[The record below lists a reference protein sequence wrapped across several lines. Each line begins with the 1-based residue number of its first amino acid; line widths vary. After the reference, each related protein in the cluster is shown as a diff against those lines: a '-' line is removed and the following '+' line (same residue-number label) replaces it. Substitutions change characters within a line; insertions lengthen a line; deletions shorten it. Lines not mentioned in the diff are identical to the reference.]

1 VKDKSPLD
9 SDPPGHQRIEGQ
21 IDLFTQDGQF
31 VCIHVPAA
39 RDNDGAKRRLLVVVH
54 GYGARRNNARGR
66 QRVRDF
72 AASWGRA
79 VEMYPW
85 VVMAPHFD
93 QKRFSNDYQ
102 RLNRAGLRADLRLNR
117 LIKAI
122 GAQSRPL
129 NIDTQKI
136 FLLGF
141 SGGGQFVHRYVAF
154 NGQRVSR
161 AVVGAPGWFMW
172 PDLDLP
178 YPIGMG
184 EPHAPQKG
192 SERLRRL
199 CRQEMLLLVGDRDRV
214 QGAYRSA
221 YHGIDL
227 DVLQGRGRRKRAANW
242 FAALEKAADELNMDH
257 HCCIR
262 ILKNTYHRINRAFSL
277 AAIDY
282 LTGSGGSA
290 KGNRN
295 E

>member
-1 VKDKSPLD
+1 MKDKAPIDSGSPE
-9 SDPPGHQRIEGQ
+9 HQRVEGL
-21 IDLFTQDGQF
+21 IDLFTQDGQLI
-31 VCIHVPAA
+31 CIHVPAA
-39 RDNDGAKRRLLVVVH
+39 LGNDGAMHRLLVVVH
-54 GYGARRNNARGR
+54 GYGARRNSARGR
-66 QRVRDF
+66 QRVREF

-79 VEMYPW
+79 VEAYNW
-85 VVMAPHFD
+85 VVLAPHFD
-93 QKRFSNDYQ
+93 QKRFGNDYQ
-102 RLNRAGLRADLRLNR
+102 RLNRAGLRADVRLNR

-122 GAQSRPL
+122 GAQCRPL
-129 NIDTQKI
+129 NIDTGKI

-154 NGQRVSR
+154 HGHTVSR
-161 AVVGAPGWFMW
+161 AVIGAPGWFMW
-172 PDLDLP
+172 PDLNLP

-199 CRQEMLLLVGDRDRV
+199 CRQEMLLLVGDRDRI

-227 DVLQGRGRRKRAANW
+227 DAMQGRGRRKRAANW
-242 FAALEKAADELNMDH
+242 FMALKKAADEMNIDH
-257 HCCIR
+257 HCRIK

-282 LTGSGGSA
+282 LTGSDGSA

>member
-1 VKDKSPLD
+1 VKDKAPLD
-9 SDPPGHQRIEGQ
+9 SGSPEPQRIEGT

-31 VCIHVPAA
+31 VCIHVPATL
-39 RDNDGAKRRLLVVVH
+39 GISGVKMRLMVAVH

-66 QRVRDF
+66 QRVREF
-72 AASWGRA
+72 AAFWGRA
-79 VEMYPW
+79 VEMHHW
-85 VVMAPHFD
+85 IVMAPHFD

-102 RLNRAGLRADLRLNR
+102 RLNRAGLRADVRLNR

-129 NIDTQKI
+129 NIDTRRI

-154 NGQRVSR
+154 DGQTVSR

-172 PDLDLP
+172 PDSDLP

-192 SERLRRL
+192 PERLRRL

-214 QGAYRSA
+214 QGAYRST
-221 YHGIDL
+221 YRGIDL
-227 DVLQGRGRRKRAANW
+227 DALQGRGRRERAAKW
-242 FAALEKAADELNMDH
+242 FAAMKKAADELNIDH
-257 HCCIR
+257 HCRIR

-282 LTGSGGSA
+282 LRGSSGSA
-290 KGNRN
+290 KGNRD